1 MWRNTAQPVRVAMF
15 DARALFPLLCFVVYW
30 SWFTF
35 YVALI
40 GVAFFSLISFL
51 GLTLPSMLRM
61 MRRLAVGSTRPAV
74 PVWKRR
80 RLA

>member
-1 MWRNTAQPVRVAMF
+1 MWRNSAQPVRIAMF
-15 DARALFPLLCFVVYW
+15 DARALFPLLSFVVYW

-40 GVAFFSLISFL
+40 GVVFFSLISFL
-51 GLTLPSMLRM
+51 GLTLPSMVRLL
-61 MRRLAVGSTRPAV
+61 RRLIVGSARPAL

>member
-15 DARALFPLLCFVVYW
+15 DARALFPFLSFVVYW
-30 SWFTF
+30 SWLTF
-35 YVALI
+35 YVAVI

-51 GLTLPSMLRM
+51 GLTLPSMFRM
-61 MRRLAVGSTRPAV
+61 MRRLAVGPTRSAL